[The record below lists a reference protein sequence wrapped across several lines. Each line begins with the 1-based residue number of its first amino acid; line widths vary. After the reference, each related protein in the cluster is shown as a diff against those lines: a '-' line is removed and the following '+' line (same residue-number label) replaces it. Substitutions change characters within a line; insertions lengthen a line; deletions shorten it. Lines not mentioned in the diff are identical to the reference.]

1 MVEPTKPQFYESFVD
16 DIINKRY
23 KGQPDILFPAL
34 ISNHPNMKYIIEVD
48 PDKLLYTTMIQESGI
63 VTNEM
68 IRKDR
73 KLPVYWTFRIPKS
86 YKRNSITKDFNRA
99 LPF

>member
-23 KGQPDILFPAL
+23 KGQPDILFQAL

-63 VTNEM
+63 VTNKM